1 MFWVTLSVH
10 NPRLCDLL
18 QILALSPEDSFPL
31 VFFLE
36 CSAVWAEV
44 GGAVPVVSSPVS
56 RV

>member
-36 CSAVWAEV
+36 CSAVWAGV